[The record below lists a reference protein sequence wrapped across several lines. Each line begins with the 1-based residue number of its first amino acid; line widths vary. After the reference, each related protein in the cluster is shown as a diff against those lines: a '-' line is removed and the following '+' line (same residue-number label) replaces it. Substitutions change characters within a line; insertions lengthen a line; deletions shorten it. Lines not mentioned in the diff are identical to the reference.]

1 MSDSKS
7 HSPPSQAKPLRDSQS
22 APGLFRFS
30 MTQFL
35 IALILLIVAYPFITE
50 LSNGELIENSLLIVL
65 FVSAALAVGAGKWP
79 LTIILIIPAI
89 VFASIHEFKP
99 GLVPIWVITGTQTLF
114 VGFVVL
120 QLLRF
125 ILTASNVTT
134 EVMRAG
140 VAGYLMLGI
149 LWTPMYLM
157 ISELN
162 PNSFSGAHLVP
173 GQVLGRFDALF
184 LSFVSLTCLGCN
196 DLTPLSKPARMSL
209 MVEALCGVLYLAVL
223 IARLVSL
230 YSTATFSRRSASA
243 ESEERVKTTDQH

>member
-7 HSPPSQAKPLRDSQS
+7 HRYSPQAEPVRGSQS

-30 MTQFL
+30 ITQFL
-35 IALILLIVAYPFITE
+35 IALVLLIVAYPFITE

-79 LTIILIIPAI
+79 LTIVLIIPAI
-89 VFASIHEFKP
+89 LFASIHEFHP
-99 GLVPIWVITGTQTLF
+99 GLVPIWVITGTQTIF
-114 VGFVVL
+114 VGFVVV

-125 ILTASNVTT
+125 ILTANNVTP
-134 EVMRAG
+134 EVLRAG
-140 VAGYLMLGI
+140 IAGYLMLGI
-149 LWTPMYLM
+149 LWTPLYLM

-162 PNSFSGAHLVP
+162 PNSFSGTHLLP

-196 DLTPLSKPARMSL
+196 DITPLSKPARMSL
-209 MVEALCGVLYLAVL
+209 MVESLCGVLYLAVL

-230 YSTATFSRRSASA
+230 YSSATLPRQLTSG
-243 ESEERVKTTDQH
+243 ESEERVKTTHEH